1 MIPTISPIFSIS
13 FCFTK
18 PVEYA
23 IALGGVDI
31 GKHIAA
37 EADKAMP
44 ISMVEVPPI
53 SPNLSCIPLQ
63 IATKIGINKAA
74 AAVLEIKLLRT

>member
-37 EADKAMP
+37 EADKAIP
-44 ISMVEVPPI
+44 INMIKVKEQNI
-53 SPNLSCIPLQ
+53 ENLLY
-63 IATKIGINKAA
+63 
-74 AAVLEIKLLRT
+74 LMRY